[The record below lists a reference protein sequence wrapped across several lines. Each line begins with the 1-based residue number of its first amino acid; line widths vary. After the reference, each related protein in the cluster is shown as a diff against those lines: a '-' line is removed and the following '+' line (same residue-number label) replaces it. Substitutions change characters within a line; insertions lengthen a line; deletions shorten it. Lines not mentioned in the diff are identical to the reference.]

1 MLKHEEMIENVHR
14 RIAQYEEEKKMKHS
28 TFKNI
33 ISAIKPKTKKEETK
47 TSEDGYIEV
56 VSGTERIET
65 SHRMLRMVSAIAAGA
80 VLVTGIGATGLL
92 LNKNKPQK
100 SSETDNSTISTEA
113 EETTQLTN
121 EDNGKVSPFGDMGK
135 ANLSLSILHEDISF
149 DDYEDYSS
157 ATYDRLAK
165 FMNSLDWGE
174 GTDIE
179 PIDIPDFYKYEGEG
193 YIISWNK
200 ADINYSVVVLDNE
213 TVYYIVQKCQ
223 PNNGYF
229 DYNYI
234 ESHIYKIDYAAF
246 DAGVKDILSQN
257 VSDKGEYL
265 SQRDLMKY
273 FDGEFLYAELYLEK
287 NGSSEIVTPEKEST
301 KKALEGFL
309 ENDFMHMLKK
319 GGPADNE
326 SSEKDYTI
334 VRYYKTG
341 DDTERRETYFITN
354 NGSVSLC
361 AYVITNGD
369 SIPQVP
375 VNFSI
380 DVKEFDAALN
390 DVLSGKNDAKYADKP
405 KHETENKNDTEKQEI
420 TQPTTEKQKTYD
432 RPSEGISPN
441 EKEQENAH
449 PTEVTTENTTA
460 VTTEPDPCLTDFYGD
475 NYDTRRPQVVIYD
488 DVDTD
493 KYEAI
498 ASYKTHDNDILD
510 AFVADKLPG
519 YLNEWSE
526 DYRYIPINKTYF
538 IVRIYKNSR
547 GNIQRD
553 SYSIYDRGSAT
564 FLSYEYSDEY
574 TGEPEWWPAGA
585 ENYTIDFAAF
595 EKELE
600 KCLKNAKSD
609 TK

>member
-33 ISAIKPKTKKEETK
+33 ISAIKPNTKKEETK

-65 SHRMLRMVSAIAAGA
+65 SHRMLRMVSTLAAGA

-113 EETTQLTN
+113 EEITQFTN
-121 EDNGKVSPFGDMGK
+121 EENSKVSPFGDMGK
-135 ANLSLSILHEDISF
+135 ANLSLSILHEEISF

-174 GTDIE
+174 GTDVE

-193 YIISWNK
+193 YIITWNK

-287 NGSSEIVTPEKEST
+287 TGSSEIVKPEKEST
-301 KKALEGFL
+301 RKALEGFL

-319 GGPADNE
+319 GDSADNE
-326 SSEKDYTI
+326 SSEADYTI

-341 DDTERRETYFITN
+341 NDTERRETYFITN

-361 AYVITNGD
+361 AYVIANGD
-369 SIPQVP
+369 SIPQFP

-390 DVLSGKNDAKYADKP
+390 DVLSGKNDTKYADKP
-405 KHETENKNDTEKQEI
+405 KHETENKNNTEKHEDV
-420 TQPTTEKQKTYD
+420 QPTTEKQ
-432 RPSEGISPN
+432 
-441 EKEQENAH
+441 EQQ
-449 PTEVTTENTTA
+449 TTAAPDERQEQQIPENT
-460 VTTEPDPCLTDFYGD
+460 EPATVSEENDEPED
-475 NYDTRRPQVVIYD
+475 RR
-488 DVDTD
+488 DVFLSAKTGVYIWD
-493 KYEAI
+493 KNDKLI
-498 ASYKTHDNDILD
+498 ASPKTHDFAALNTFSKEKLDPFLDMGMPVPTDIEAQDWAVEYNILRKYI
-510 AFVADKLPG
+510 DKDGKLK
-519 YLNEWSE
+519 YSN
-526 DYRYIPINKTYF
+526 YYIHKYGHML
-538 IVRIYKNSR
+538 VY
-547 GNIQRD
+547 
-553 SYSIYDRGSAT
+553 Y
-564 FLSYEYSDEY
+564 YEFEN
-574 TGEPEWWPAGA
+574 GEWWPYGSDGCGIDYA
-585 ENYTIDFAAF
+585 EVKAMLD
-595 EKELE
+595 EVLESSKLPKE
-600 KCLKNAKSD
+600 
-609 TK
+609 

>member
-33 ISAIKPKTKKEETK
+33 ISAIKPNTKKEETK

-65 SHRMLRMVSAIAAGA
+65 SHRMLRMVITLAAGA

-113 EETTQLTN
+113 EEITQFTN
-121 EDNGKVSPFGDMGK
+121 EENSKVSPFGDMGK
-135 ANLSLSILHEDISF
+135 ANLSLSILHEEISF

-174 GTDIE
+174 GTDVE

-193 YIISWNK
+193 YIINWNK

-287 NGSSEIVTPEKEST
+287 TGSSEIVKPEKEST
-301 KKALEGFL
+301 RKALEGFL

-319 GGPADNE
+319 GDSADNE
-326 SSEKDYTI
+326 SSEADYTI

-361 AYVITNGD
+361 AYVIANGD
-369 SIPQVP
+369 SIPQFP

-405 KHETENKNDTEKQEI
+405 KHETENKNNTEKHEDV
-420 TQPTTEKQKTYD
+420 QPTTEKQ
-432 RPSEGISPN
+432 
-441 EKEQENAH
+441 EQQ
-449 PTEVTTENTTA
+449 TTAAPDERQEQQIPENTEPATA
-460 VTTEPDPCLTDFYGD
+460 PEETDEPEDS
-475 NYDTRRPQVVIYD
+475 R
-488 DVDTD
+488 DVFLSAKPGVYIWD
-493 KYEAI
+493 KNGKLI
-498 ASYKTHDNDILD
+498 ATPKTHDFETLNAFSKDKLDPILDMSIPVPTDIDLQGNMPEYDILRKYID
-510 AFVADKLPG
+510 TDGKLKYSNYYIYG
-519 YLNEWSE
+519 YGHMM
-526 DYRYIPINKTYF
+526 
-538 IVRIYKNSR
+538 IYYYEFER
-547 GNIQRD
+547 G
-553 SYSIYDRGSAT
+553 
-564 FLSYEYSDEY
+564 
-574 TGEPEWWPAGA
+574 EWWPYGYDGCGIDYA
-585 ENYTIDFAAF
+585 EVKTMLD
-595 EKELE
+595 EVLESSKLQKE
-600 KCLKNAKSD
+600 
-609 TK
+609 

>member
-33 ISAIKPKTKKEETK
+33 ISAIKPNTKKEETK

-65 SHRMLRMVSAIAAGA
+65 SHRMLRMVSTLAAGA

-113 EETTQLTN
+113 EEITQFTN
-121 EDNGKVSPFGDMGK
+121 EENSKVSPFGDMGK
-135 ANLSLSILHEDISF
+135 ANLSLSILHEEISF

-174 GTDIE
+174 GTDVE

-287 NGSSEIVTPEKEST
+287 TGSSEIVKPEKEST
-301 KKALEGFL
+301 RKALEGFL

-319 GGPADNE
+319 GDSADNE
-326 SSEKDYTI
+326 SSEADYTI

-361 AYVITNGD
+361 AYVIANGD
-369 SIPQVP
+369 SIPQFP

-390 DVLSGKNDAKYADKP
+390 DVLSGKNDTKYADKP
-405 KHETENKNDTEKQEI
+405 KHETENKNNTEKHEDV
-420 TQPTTEKQKTYD
+420 QPTTEKQ
-432 RPSEGISPN
+432 
-441 EKEQENAH
+441 EQQ
-449 PTEVTTENTTA
+449 TTAAPDERQEQQIPENT
-460 VTTEPDPCLTDFYGD
+460 EPATVSEENDEPEDL
-475 NYDTRRPQVVIYD
+475 R
-488 DVDTD
+488 DVFLSAKTGVYIWD
-493 KYEAI
+493 KNDKLI
-498 ASYKTHDNDILD
+498 ASPKNHDFAALNTFSKEKLDPFLDMGMPVPTDIEAQDWAVEYNILRKYI
-510 AFVADKLPG
+510 DKDGKLK
-519 YLNEWSE
+519 YSN
-526 DYRYIPINKTYF
+526 YYIHKYGHML
-538 IVRIYKNSR
+538 VY
-547 GNIQRD
+547 
-553 SYSIYDRGSAT
+553 Y
-564 FLSYEYSDEY
+564 YEFEN
-574 TGEPEWWPAGA
+574 GEWWPYGSDGCGIDYA
-585 ENYTIDFAAF
+585 EVKAMLD
-595 EKELE
+595 EVLESSKLQKE
-600 KCLKNAKSD
+600 
-609 TK
+609 

>member
-33 ISAIKPKTKKEETK
+33 ISAIKPNTKKEETK

-65 SHRMLRMVSAIAAGA
+65 SHRMLRMVSTLAAGA

-113 EETTQLTN
+113 EEITQFTN
-121 EDNGKVSPFGDMGK
+121 EENSKVSPFGDMGK
-135 ANLSLSILHEDISF
+135 ANLSLSILHEEISF

-165 FMNSLDWGE
+165 FMNALDWGE

-193 YIISWNK
+193 YIINWNK

-287 NGSSEIVTPEKEST
+287 TGNSEIVKPEKEST
-301 KKALEGFL
+301 RKALEGFL

-319 GGPADNE
+319 GDSADNE
-326 SSEKDYTI
+326 SSEADYTI

-369 SIPQVP
+369 SIPQFP

-405 KHETENKNDTEKQEI
+405 KHETENKNNTEKHEDV
-420 TQPTTEKQKTYD
+420 QPTTEKQ
-432 RPSEGISPN
+432 
-441 EKEQENAH
+441 EQQ
-449 PTEVTTENTTA
+449 TTAAPDERQEQQIPENT
-460 VTTEPDPCLTDFYGD
+460 EPATVSEENDEPED
-475 NYDTRRPQVVIYD
+475 RK
-488 DVDTD
+488 DVFLSAKTGVYIWD
-493 KYEAI
+493 KNDKLI
-498 ASYKTHDNDILD
+498 ASPKTHDFAALNTFSKEKLDPFLDMGIPVPTDIEAQDWAVEYNILRKYI
-510 AFVADKLPG
+510 DKDGKLK
-519 YLNEWSE
+519 YSN
-526 DYRYIPINKTYF
+526 YYIHKYGHML
-538 IVRIYKNSR
+538 VY
-547 GNIQRD
+547 
-553 SYSIYDRGSAT
+553 Y
-564 FLSYEYSDEY
+564 YEFEN
-574 TGEPEWWPAGA
+574 GEWWPYGSDGCGIDYA
-585 ENYTIDFAAF
+585 EVKAMLD
-595 EKELE
+595 EVLESSKLQKE
-600 KCLKNAKSD
+600 
-609 TK
+609 

>member
-33 ISAIKPKTKKEETK
+33 ISAIKPNTKKEETK

-65 SHRMLRMVSAIAAGA
+65 SHRMLRMVSTLAAGA

-113 EETTQLTN
+113 EEITQFTN
-121 EDNGKVSPFGDMGK
+121 EENSKVSPFGDMGK
-135 ANLSLSILHEDISF
+135 ANLSLSILHEEISF

-174 GTDIE
+174 GTDVE

-193 YIISWNK
+193 YIINWNK

-287 NGSSEIVTPEKEST
+287 TGNSEIVKPEKEST
-301 KKALEGFL
+301 RKALEGFL

-319 GGPADNE
+319 GDSADNE
-326 SSEKDYTI
+326 SSEADYTI

-361 AYVITNGD
+361 AYVIANGD
-369 SIPQVP
+369 SIPQFP

-405 KHETENKNDTEKQEI
+405 KHETENKNNTEKHEDV
-420 TQPTTEKQKTYD
+420 QPTTEKQ
-432 RPSEGISPN
+432 
-441 EKEQENAH
+441 EQQ
-449 PTEVTTENTTA
+449 TTAAPDERQEQQIPENT
-460 VTTEPDPCLTDFYGD
+460 EPATVSEENDEPED
-475 NYDTRRPQVVIYD
+475 RR
-488 DVDTD
+488 DVFLSAKTGVYIWD
-493 KYEAI
+493 KNDKLI
-498 ASYKTHDNDILD
+498 ASPKTHDFAALNTFSKEKLDPFLDMGIPVPTDIEAQNL
-510 AFVADKLPG
+510 AVEYNILRKYIDKDGKLK
-519 YLNEWSE
+519 YSN
-526 DYRYIPINKTYF
+526 YYIHKYGHML
-538 IVRIYKNSR
+538 VY
-547 GNIQRD
+547 
-553 SYSIYDRGSAT
+553 Y
-564 FLSYEYSDEY
+564 YEFEN
-574 TGEPEWWPAGA
+574 GEWWPYGSDGCGIDYA
-585 ENYTIDFAAF
+585 EVKAMLD
-595 EKELE
+595 EVLESSKLPKE
-600 KCLKNAKSD
+600 
-609 TK
+609 

>member
-1 MLKHEEMIENVHR
+1 M
-14 RIAQYEEEKKMKHS
+14 
-28 TFKNI
+28 
-33 ISAIKPKTKKEETK
+33 
-47 TSEDGYIEV
+47 
-56 VSGTERIET
+56 
-65 SHRMLRMVSAIAAGA
+65 
-80 VLVTGIGATGLL
+80 L

-100 SSETDNSTISTEA
+100 LSETDNSTISTEA
-113 EETTQLTN
+113 EEITQFTN
-121 EDNGKVSPFGDMGK
+121 EGNSKVSPFGDMGK
-135 ANLSLSILHEDISF
+135 ANLSLSILHEEISF

-165 FMNSLDWGE
+165 FMNALDWGE
-174 GTDIE
+174 GTDVE

-193 YIISWNK
+193 YIINWNK

-287 NGSSEIVTPEKEST
+287 TGNSEIVKPEKEST
-301 KKALEGFL
+301 RKALEGFL

-319 GGPADNE
+319 GDSADNE
-326 SSEKDYTI
+326 SSEADYTI

-361 AYVITNGD
+361 AYVIANGD
-369 SIPQVP
+369 SIPQFP

-405 KHETENKNDTEKQEI
+405 KHETENKNNTEKHEDV
-420 TQPTTEKQKTYD
+420 QPTTEKQ
-432 RPSEGISPN
+432 
-441 EKEQENAH
+441 EQQ
-449 PTEVTTENTTA
+449 TTAAPDERQEQQIPENT
-460 VTTEPDPCLTDFYGD
+460 EPATVSEENDEPEDS
-475 NYDTRRPQVVIYD
+475 R
-488 DVDTD
+488 DVFLSAKTGVYIWD
-493 KYEAI
+493 KNDKLI
-498 ASYKTHDNDILD
+498 ASPKTHDFAALNTFSKEKLDPFLDMGMPVPTDIEAQDWAVEYNILRKYI
-510 AFVADKLPG
+510 DKDGKLK
-519 YLNEWSE
+519 YSN
-526 DYRYIPINKTYF
+526 YYIHKYGHML
-538 IVRIYKNSR
+538 VY
-547 GNIQRD
+547 
-553 SYSIYDRGSAT
+553 Y
-564 FLSYEYSDEY
+564 YEFEN
-574 TGEPEWWPAGA
+574 GEWWPYGSDGCGIDYA
-585 ENYTIDFAAF
+585 EVKAMLD
-595 EKELE
+595 EVLESSKLQKE
-600 KCLKNAKSD
+600 
-609 TK
+609 

>member
-80 VLVTGIGATGLL
+80 VLVTGIGATGML

-174 GTDIE
+174 GTDVE

-193 YIISWNK
+193 YIITWNK

-287 NGSSEIVTPEKEST
+287 TGSSEIVKPEKEST
-301 KKALEGFL
+301 RKALEGFL

-319 GGPADNE
+319 GDSADNE
-326 SSEKDYTI
+326 SSEEDYTI

-361 AYVITNGD
+361 AYVIANGD
-369 SIPQVP
+369 SIPQFP

-390 DVLSGKNDAKYADKP
+390 DVLSGKNDTKYADKP
-405 KHETENKNDTEKQEI
+405 KHETENKNNTEKHEDV
-420 TQPTTEKQKTYD
+420 QPTTEKQ
-432 RPSEGISPN
+432 
-441 EKEQENAH
+441 EQQ
-449 PTEVTTENTTA
+449 TTAAPDERQEQQIPENT
-460 VTTEPDPCLTDFYGD
+460 EPATVSEENDEPED
-475 NYDTRRPQVVIYD
+475 RRDIFLSAKTGVYIW
-488 DVDTD
+488 D
-493 KYEAI
+493 KNDKLI
-498 ASYKTHDNDILD
+498 ASPKTHDFAALNTFSKEKLDPFLDMGIPVPTDIEAQDWAVEYNILRKYI
-510 AFVADKLPG
+510 DKDGKLK
-519 YLNEWSE
+519 YSN
-526 DYRYIPINKTYF
+526 YYIHKYGHML
-538 IVRIYKNSR
+538 VY
-547 GNIQRD
+547 
-553 SYSIYDRGSAT
+553 Y
-564 FLSYEYSDEY
+564 YEFEN
-574 TGEPEWWPAGA
+574 GEWWPYGSDGCGIDYA
-585 ENYTIDFAAF
+585 EVKAMLD
-595 EKELE
+595 EVLESSKLPKE
-600 KCLKNAKSD
+600 
-609 TK
+609 

>member
-1 MLKHEEMIENVHR
+1 
-14 RIAQYEEEKKMKHS
+14 MKHS

-33 ISAIKPKTKKEETK
+33 ISAIKPNTKKEETK

-65 SHRMLRMVSAIAAGA
+65 SHRMLRMVSTLAAGA

-113 EETTQLTN
+113 EEITQFTN
-121 EDNGKVSPFGDMGK
+121 EENSKVSPFGDMGK
-135 ANLSLSILHEDISF
+135 ANLSLSILHEEISF

-174 GTDIE
+174 GTDVE

-193 YIISWNK
+193 YIINWNK

-246 DAGVKDILSQN
+246 DTGVKDILSQN

-287 NGSSEIVTPEKEST
+287 TGSSEIVKPEKEST
-301 KKALEGFL
+301 RKALEGFL

-319 GGPADNE
+319 GDSADNE
-326 SSEKDYTI
+326 SSEADYTI

-361 AYVITNGD
+361 AYVIANGD
-369 SIPQVP
+369 SIPQFP

-390 DVLSGKNDAKYADKP
+390 DVLSGKNDTKYADKP
-405 KHETENKNDTEKQEI
+405 KHETENKNNTEKHEDV
-420 TQPTTEKQKTYD
+420 QPTTEKQ
-432 RPSEGISPN
+432 
-441 EKEQENAH
+441 EQQ
-449 PTEVTTENTTA
+449 TTAAPDERQEQQIPENT
-460 VTTEPDPCLTDFYGD
+460 EPATVSEENDEPEDS
-475 NYDTRRPQVVIYD
+475 R
-488 DVDTD
+488 DVFLSAKTGVYIWD
-493 KYEAI
+493 KNDKLI
-498 ASYKTHDNDILD
+498 ASPKTHDFAALNTFSKEKLDPFLDMGMPVPTDIEAQDWAVEYNILRKYI
-510 AFVADKLPG
+510 DKDGKLK
-519 YLNEWSE
+519 YSN
-526 DYRYIPINKTYF
+526 YYIHKYGHML
-538 IVRIYKNSR
+538 VY
-547 GNIQRD
+547 
-553 SYSIYDRGSAT
+553 Y
-564 FLSYEYSDEY
+564 YEFEN
-574 TGEPEWWPAGA
+574 GEWWPYGSDGCGIDYA
-585 ENYTIDFAAF
+585 EVKAMLD
-595 EKELE
+595 EVLESSKLPKE
-600 KCLKNAKSD
+600 
-609 TK
+609 

>member
-33 ISAIKPKTKKEETK
+33 ISAIKPNTKKEETK

-65 SHRMLRMVSAIAAGA
+65 SHRMLRMVSTLAAGA

-113 EETTQLTN
+113 EEITQFTN
-121 EDNGKVSPFGDMGK
+121 EENSKVSPFGDMGK
-135 ANLSLSILHEDISF
+135 ANLSLSILHEEISF

-174 GTDIE
+174 GTDVE

-193 YIISWNK
+193 YIINWNK

-246 DAGVKDILSQN
+246 DTGVKDILSQN

-287 NGSSEIVTPEKEST
+287 TGSSEIVKPEKEST
-301 KKALEGFL
+301 RKALEGFL

-319 GGPADNE
+319 GDSADNE
-326 SSEKDYTI
+326 SSEADYTI

-361 AYVITNGD
+361 AYVIANGD
-369 SIPQVP
+369 SIPQFP

-390 DVLSGKNDAKYADKP
+390 DVLSGKNDTKYADKP
-405 KHETENKNDTEKQEI
+405 KHETENKNNTEKHEDV
-420 TQPTTEKQKTYD
+420 QPTTEKQ
-432 RPSEGISPN
+432 
-441 EKEQENAH
+441 EQQ
-449 PTEVTTENTTA
+449 TTAAPDERQEQQIPENT
-460 VTTEPDPCLTDFYGD
+460 EPATVSEENDEPEDS
-475 NYDTRRPQVVIYD
+475 R
-488 DVDTD
+488 DVFLSAKTGVYIWD
-493 KYEAI
+493 KNDKLI
-498 ASYKTHDNDILD
+498 ASPKTHDFAALNTFSKEKLDPFLDMGMPVPTDIEAQDWAVEYNILRKYI
-510 AFVADKLPG
+510 DKDGKLK
-519 YLNEWSE
+519 YSN
-526 DYRYIPINKTYF
+526 YYIHKYGHML
-538 IVRIYKNSR
+538 VY
-547 GNIQRD
+547 
-553 SYSIYDRGSAT
+553 Y
-564 FLSYEYSDEY
+564 YEFEN
-574 TGEPEWWPAGA
+574 GEWWPYGSDGCGIDYA
-585 ENYTIDFAAF
+585 EVKAMLD
-595 EKELE
+595 EVLESSKLPKE
-600 KCLKNAKSD
+600 
-609 TK
+609 

>member
-33 ISAIKPKTKKEETK
+33 ISAIKPNTKKEETK

-65 SHRMLRMVSAIAAGA
+65 SHRMLRMVSTLAAGA

-113 EETTQLTN
+113 EEITQFTN
-121 EDNGKVSPFGDMGK
+121 EENSKVSPFGDMGK
-135 ANLSLSILHEDISF
+135 ANLSLSILHEEISF

-174 GTDIE
+174 GTDVE

-193 YIISWNK
+193 YIITWNK

-287 NGSSEIVTPEKEST
+287 TGSSEIVKPEKEST
-301 KKALEGFL
+301 RKALEGFL

-319 GGPADNE
+319 GDSADNE
-326 SSEKDYTI
+326 SSEADYTI

-361 AYVITNGD
+361 AYVIANGD
-369 SIPQVP
+369 SIPQFP

-390 DVLSGKNDAKYADKP
+390 DVLSGKNDTKYADKP
-405 KHETENKNDTEKQEI
+405 KHETENKNNTEKHEDV
-420 TQPTTEKQKTYD
+420 QPTTEKQ
-432 RPSEGISPN
+432 
-441 EKEQENAH
+441 EQQ
-449 PTEVTTENTTA
+449 TTAAPDERQEQQIPENT
-460 VTTEPDPCLTDFYGD
+460 EPATVSEENDEPED
-475 NYDTRRPQVVIYD
+475 RR
-488 DVDTD
+488 DVFLSAKTGVYIWD
-493 KYEAI
+493 KNDKLI
-498 ASYKTHDNDILD
+498 ASPKTHDFAALNTFSKEKLDPFLDMGMPVPTDIEAQDRAVEYNILRKYI
-510 AFVADKLPG
+510 DKDGKLK
-519 YLNEWSE
+519 YSN
-526 DYRYIPINKTYF
+526 YYIHKYGHML
-538 IVRIYKNSR
+538 VY
-547 GNIQRD
+547 
-553 SYSIYDRGSAT
+553 Y
-564 FLSYEYSDEY
+564 YEFEN
-574 TGEPEWWPAGA
+574 GEWWPYGSDGCGIDYA
-585 ENYTIDFAAF
+585 EVKAMLD
-595 EKELE
+595 EVLESSKLPKE
-600 KCLKNAKSD
+600 
-609 TK
+609 

>member
-33 ISAIKPKTKKEETK
+33 ISAIKPNTKKEETK

-65 SHRMLRMVSAIAAGA
+65 SHRMLRMVSTLAAGA

-113 EETTQLTN
+113 EEITQFTN
-121 EDNGKVSPFGDMGK
+121 EENSKVSPFGDMGK
-135 ANLSLSILHEDISF
+135 ANLSLSILHEEISF

-174 GTDIE
+174 GTDVE

-193 YIISWNK
+193 YIISWDK

-287 NGSSEIVTPEKEST
+287 TGSSEIVKPEKEST
-301 KKALEGFL
+301 RKALEGFL

-319 GGPADNE
+319 GDSADNE
-326 SSEKDYTI
+326 SSEADYTI

-361 AYVITNGD
+361 AYVIANGD
-369 SIPQVP
+369 SIPQFP

-390 DVLSGKNDAKYADKP
+390 DVLSGKNDTKYADKP
-405 KHETENKNDTEKQEI
+405 KHETENKNNTEKHEDV
-420 TQPTTEKQKTYD
+420 QPTTEKQ
-432 RPSEGISPN
+432 
-441 EKEQENAH
+441 EQQ
-449 PTEVTTENTTA
+449 TTAAPDERQEQQIPENT
-460 VTTEPDPCLTDFYGD
+460 EPATVSEENDEPED
-475 NYDTRRPQVVIYD
+475 RR
-488 DVDTD
+488 DVFLSAKTGVYIWD
-493 KYEAI
+493 KNDKLI
-498 ASYKTHDNDILD
+498 ASPKTHDFAALNTFSKEKLDPFLDMGMPVPTDIEAQDRAVEYNILRKYI
-510 AFVADKLPG
+510 DKDGKLK
-519 YLNEWSE
+519 YSN
-526 DYRYIPINKTYF
+526 YYIHKYGHML
-538 IVRIYKNSR
+538 VY
-547 GNIQRD
+547 
-553 SYSIYDRGSAT
+553 Y
-564 FLSYEYSDEY
+564 YEFEN
-574 TGEPEWWPAGA
+574 GEWWPYGSDGCGIDYA
-585 ENYTIDFAAF
+585 EVKTMLD
-595 EKELE
+595 EVLESSKLPKE
-600 KCLKNAKSD
+600 
-609 TK
+609 

>member
-33 ISAIKPKTKKEETK
+33 ISAIKPNTKKEETK

-65 SHRMLRMVSAIAAGA
+65 SHRMLRMVSTLAAGA

-113 EETTQLTN
+113 EEITQFTN
-121 EDNGKVSPFGDMGK
+121 EENSKVSPFGDMGK
-135 ANLSLSILHEDISF
+135 ANLSLSILHEEISF

-174 GTDIE
+174 GTDVE

-193 YIISWNK
+193 YIITWNK

-287 NGSSEIVTPEKEST
+287 TGNSEIVKPEKEST
-301 KKALEGFL
+301 RKALEGFL

-319 GGPADNE
+319 GDSADNE
-326 SSEKDYTI
+326 SSEADYTI

-361 AYVITNGD
+361 AYVIANGD
-369 SIPQVP
+369 SIPQFP

-390 DVLSGKNDAKYADKP
+390 DVLSGKNDTKYADKP
-405 KHETENKNDTEKQEI
+405 KHETENKNNTEKHEDV
-420 TQPTTEKQKTYD
+420 QPTTEKQ
-432 RPSEGISPN
+432 
-441 EKEQENAH
+441 EQQ
-449 PTEVTTENTTA
+449 TTAAPDERQEQQIPENT
-460 VTTEPDPCLTDFYGD
+460 EPATVSEENDEPED
-475 NYDTRRPQVVIYD
+475 RR
-488 DVDTD
+488 DVFLSAKTGVYIWD
-493 KYEAI
+493 KNDKLI
-498 ASYKTHDNDILD
+498 ASPKTHDFAALNTFSKEKLDPFLDMGMPVPTDIEAQDWAVEYNILRKYI
-510 AFVADKLPG
+510 DKDGKLK
-519 YLNEWSE
+519 YSN
-526 DYRYIPINKTYF
+526 YYIHKYGHML
-538 IVRIYKNSR
+538 VY
-547 GNIQRD
+547 
-553 SYSIYDRGSAT
+553 Y
-564 FLSYEYSDEY
+564 YEFEN
-574 TGEPEWWPAGA
+574 GEWWPYGSDGCGIDYA
-585 ENYTIDFAAF
+585 EVKAMLD
-595 EKELE
+595 EVLESSKLPKE
-600 KCLKNAKSD
+600 
-609 TK
+609 

>member
-33 ISAIKPKTKKEETK
+33 ISAIKPNTKKEETK

-65 SHRMLRMVSAIAAGA
+65 SHRMLRMVSTLAAGA

-113 EETTQLTN
+113 EEITQFTN
-121 EDNGKVSPFGDMGK
+121 EKNSKVSPFGDMGK
-135 ANLSLSILHEDISF
+135 ANLSLSILHEEISF

-174 GTDIE
+174 GTDVE

-193 YIISWNK
+193 YIITWNK

-287 NGSSEIVTPEKEST
+287 TGNSEIVKPEKEST
-301 KKALEGFL
+301 RKALEGFL

-319 GGPADNE
+319 GDSTDNE
-326 SSEKDYTI
+326 NSEADYTI

-361 AYVITNGD
+361 AYVIANGD
-369 SIPQVP
+369 SIPQFP

-380 DVKEFDAALN
+380 DVKEFDSALN
-390 DVLSGKNDAKYADKP
+390 DVLSGKNDTKYADKP
-405 KHETENKNDTEKQEI
+405 KHETENKNNTEKHEDV
-420 TQPTTEKQKTYD
+420 QPTTEKQ
-432 RPSEGISPN
+432 
-441 EKEQENAH
+441 EQQ
-449 PTEVTTENTTA
+449 TTAAPDERQEQQIPENT
-460 VTTEPDPCLTDFYGD
+460 EPATVSEENDEPED
-475 NYDTRRPQVVIYD
+475 RR
-488 DVDTD
+488 DVFLSAKTGVYIWD
-493 KYEAI
+493 KNDKLI
-498 ASYKTHDNDILD
+498 ASPKTHDFAALNTFSKEKLDPFLDMGIPVPTDIEAQDWAVEYNILRKYI
-510 AFVADKLPG
+510 DKDGKLK
-519 YLNEWSE
+519 YSN
-526 DYRYIPINKTYF
+526 YYIHKYGHML
-538 IVRIYKNSR
+538 VY
-547 GNIQRD
+547 
-553 SYSIYDRGSAT
+553 Y
-564 FLSYEYSDEY
+564 YEFEN
-574 TGEPEWWPAGA
+574 GEWWPYGSDGCGIDYA
-585 ENYTIDFAAF
+585 EVKAMLD
-595 EKELE
+595 EVLESSKLPKE
-600 KCLKNAKSD
+600 
-609 TK
+609 

>member
-33 ISAIKPKTKKEETK
+33 ISAIKPNTKKEETK

-65 SHRMLRMVSAIAAGA
+65 SHRMLRMVSTLAAGA

-113 EETTQLTN
+113 EEITQFTN
-121 EDNGKVSPFGDMGK
+121 EENSKVSPFGDMGK
-135 ANLSLSILHEDISF
+135 ANLSLSILHEEISF

-174 GTDIE
+174 GTDVE
-179 PIDIPDFYKYEGEG
+179 PIDLPHFYKYEGEG
-193 YIISWNK
+193 YIISWDK

-287 NGSSEIVTPEKEST
+287 TGSSEIVKPEKEST
-301 KKALEGFL
+301 RKALEGFL

-319 GGPADNE
+319 GDSADNE
-326 SSEKDYTI
+326 SSEADYTI

-369 SIPQVP
+369 SIPQFP

-405 KHETENKNDTEKQEI
+405 KHETENKNNTEKHEDV
-420 TQPTTEKQKTYD
+420 QPTTEKQ
-432 RPSEGISPN
+432 
-441 EKEQENAH
+441 EQQ
-449 PTEVTTENTTA
+449 TTAAPDERQEQQIPENT
-460 VTTEPDPCLTDFYGD
+460 EPATVSEENDEPEDS
-475 NYDTRRPQVVIYD
+475 R
-488 DVDTD
+488 DVFLSAKTGVYIWD
-493 KYEAI
+493 KNDKLI
-498 ASYKTHDNDILD
+498 ASPKTHDFAALNTFSKEKLDPFLDMGIPVPTDIEAQDWAVEYNILRKYI
-510 AFVADKLPG
+510 DKDGKLK
-519 YLNEWSE
+519 YSN
-526 DYRYIPINKTYF
+526 YYIHKYGHML
-538 IVRIYKNSR
+538 VY
-547 GNIQRD
+547 
-553 SYSIYDRGSAT
+553 Y
-564 FLSYEYSDEY
+564 YEFEN
-574 TGEPEWWPAGA
+574 GEWWPYGSDGCGIDYA
-585 ENYTIDFAAF
+585 EVKAMLD
-595 EKELE
+595 EVLESSKLQKE
-600 KCLKNAKSD
+600 
-609 TK
+609 

>member
-193 YIISWNK
+193 YIISWDK

-287 NGSSEIVTPEKEST
+287 TGNSEIVTPEKEST
-301 KKALEGFL
+301 RKALEGFL

-319 GGPADNE
+319 GDSTDNE
-326 SSEKDYTI
+326 NSEADYTI

-361 AYVITNGD
+361 AYVIANGD
-369 SIPQVP
+369 SIPQFP

-405 KHETENKNDTEKQEI
+405 KHETENKNNTEKHEDV
-420 TQPTTEKQKTYD
+420 QPTTEKQ
-432 RPSEGISPN
+432 
-441 EKEQENAH
+441 EQQ
-449 PTEVTTENTTA
+449 TTAAPDERQEQQIPENT
-460 VTTEPDPCLTDFYGD
+460 EPATVSEENDEPED
-475 NYDTRRPQVVIYD
+475 RRDIFLSAKTGVYIW
-488 DVDTD
+488 D
-493 KYEAI
+493 KNDKLI
-498 ASYKTHDNDILD
+498 ASPKTHDFAALNTFSKEKLDPFLDMGIPVPTDIEAQDWAVEYNILRKYI
-510 AFVADKLPG
+510 DKDGKLK
-519 YLNEWSE
+519 YSN
-526 DYRYIPINKTYF
+526 YYIHKYGHML
-538 IVRIYKNSR
+538 VY
-547 GNIQRD
+547 
-553 SYSIYDRGSAT
+553 Y
-564 FLSYEYSDEY
+564 YEFEN
-574 TGEPEWWPAGA
+574 GEWWPYGSDGCGIDYA
-585 ENYTIDFAAF
+585 EVKTMLD
-595 EKELE
+595 EVLESSKLPKE
-600 KCLKNAKSD
+600 
-609 TK
+609 

>member
-1 MLKHEEMIENVHR
+1 
-14 RIAQYEEEKKMKHS
+14 MKHS
-28 TFKNI
+28 TFKNF
-33 ISAIKPKTKKEETK
+33 ISAIKPNTKKEETK

-65 SHRMLRMVSAIAAGA
+65 SHRMLRMVSTLAAGA

-113 EETTQLTN
+113 EEITQFTN
-121 EDNGKVSPFGDMGK
+121 EENSKVSPFGDMGK
-135 ANLSLSILHEDISF
+135 ANLSLSILHEEISF

-174 GTDIE
+174 GTDVE

-193 YIISWNK
+193 YIITWNK

-287 NGSSEIVTPEKEST
+287 TGSSEIVKPEKEST
-301 KKALEGFL
+301 RKALEGFL

-319 GGPADNE
+319 GDSADNE
-326 SSEKDYTI
+326 SSEADYTI

-341 DDTERRETYFITN
+341 NDTERRETYFITN

-361 AYVITNGD
+361 AYVIANGD
-369 SIPQVP
+369 SIPQFP

-390 DVLSGKNDAKYADKP
+390 DVLSGKNDTKYADKP
-405 KHETENKNDTEKQEI
+405 KHETENKNNTEKHEDV
-420 TQPTTEKQKTYD
+420 QPTTEKQ
-432 RPSEGISPN
+432 
-441 EKEQENAH
+441 EQQ
-449 PTEVTTENTTA
+449 TTAAPDERQEQQIPENT
-460 VTTEPDPCLTDFYGD
+460 EPATVSEENDEPED
-475 NYDTRRPQVVIYD
+475 RR
-488 DVDTD
+488 DVFLSAKTGVYIWD
-493 KYEAI
+493 KNDKLI
-498 ASYKTHDNDILD
+498 ASPKTHDFAALNTFSKEKLDPFLDMGMPVPTDIEAQDWAVEYNILRKYI
-510 AFVADKLPG
+510 DKDGKLK
-519 YLNEWSE
+519 YSN
-526 DYRYIPINKTYF
+526 YYIHKYGHML
-538 IVRIYKNSR
+538 VY
-547 GNIQRD
+547 
-553 SYSIYDRGSAT
+553 Y
-564 FLSYEYSDEY
+564 YEFEN
-574 TGEPEWWPAGA
+574 GEWWPYGSDGCGIDYA
-585 ENYTIDFAAF
+585 EVKAMLD
-595 EKELE
+595 EVLESSKLPKE
-600 KCLKNAKSD
+600 
-609 TK
+609 

>member
-113 EETTQLTN
+113 EETTQLTTN

-149 DDYEDYSS
+149 DDHEDYSS

-193 YIISWNK
+193 YIISWDK

-287 NGSSEIVTPEKEST
+287 TGNSEIVTPEKEST

-326 SSEKDYTI
+326 SSEEDYTI

-369 SIPQVP
+369 SIPQFP

-390 DVLSGKNDAKYADKP
+390 DVLNGKNDAKYADKP
-405 KHETENKNDTEKQEI
+405 KHETEKKNDTEKHEDV
-420 TQPTTEKQKTYD
+420 QPTTEKQ
-432 RPSEGISPN
+432 
-441 EKEQENAH
+441 EQQ
-449 PTEVTTENTTA
+449 TTAAPDERQEQQIPENT
-460 VTTEPDPCLTDFYGD
+460 EPATVSEENDEPED
-475 NYDTRRPQVVIYD
+475 RR
-488 DVDTD
+488 DVFLSAKTGVYIWD
-493 KYEAI
+493 KNDKLI
-498 ASYKTHDNDILD
+498 ASPKTHDFAALNTFSKEKLDPFLDMGMPVPTDIEAQDWAVEYNILRKYI
-510 AFVADKLPG
+510 DKDGKLK
-519 YLNEWSE
+519 YSN
-526 DYRYIPINKTYF
+526 YYIHKYGHMLVF
-538 IVRIYKNSR
+538 Y
-547 GNIQRD
+547 
-553 SYSIYDRGSAT
+553 
-564 FLSYEYSDEY
+564 YEFEN
-574 TGEPEWWPAGA
+574 GEWWPYGSDGCGIDYA
-585 ENYTIDFAAF
+585 EVKAMLD
-595 EKELE
+595 EVLESSKLQKE
-600 KCLKNAKSD
+600 
-609 TK
+609 

>member
-1 MLKHEEMIENVHR
+1 MLTHEEMIENVHR

-28 TFKNI
+28 TFKNF
-33 ISAIKPKTKKEETK
+33 ISAIKPNTKKEETK

-65 SHRMLRMVSAIAAGA
+65 SHRMLRMVSTLAAGA

-113 EETTQLTN
+113 EEITQFTN
-121 EDNGKVSPFGDMGK
+121 EENSKVSPFGDMGK
-135 ANLSLSILHEDISF
+135 ANLSLSILHEEISF

-174 GTDIE
+174 GTDVE

-193 YIISWNK
+193 YIITWNK

-287 NGSSEIVTPEKEST
+287 TGSSEIVKPEKEST
-301 KKALEGFL
+301 RKALEGFL

-319 GGPADNE
+319 GDSADNE
-326 SSEKDYTI
+326 SSEADYTI

-341 DDTERRETYFITN
+341 NDTERRETYFITN

-361 AYVITNGD
+361 AYVIANGD
-369 SIPQVP
+369 SIPQFP

-390 DVLSGKNDAKYADKP
+390 DVLSGKNDTKYADKP
-405 KHETENKNDTEKQEI
+405 KHETENKNNTEKHEDV
-420 TQPTTEKQKTYD
+420 QPTTEKQ
-432 RPSEGISPN
+432 
-441 EKEQENAH
+441 EQQ
-449 PTEVTTENTTA
+449 TTAAPDERQEQQIPENT
-460 VTTEPDPCLTDFYGD
+460 EPATVSEENDEPED
-475 NYDTRRPQVVIYD
+475 RR
-488 DVDTD
+488 DVFLSAKTGVYIWD
-493 KYEAI
+493 KNDKLI
-498 ASYKTHDNDILD
+498 ASPKTHDFAALNTFSKEKLDPFLDMGMPVPTDIEAQDWAVEYNILRKYI
-510 AFVADKLPG
+510 DKDGKLK
-519 YLNEWSE
+519 YSN
-526 DYRYIPINKTYF
+526 YYIHKYGHML
-538 IVRIYKNSR
+538 VY
-547 GNIQRD
+547 
-553 SYSIYDRGSAT
+553 Y
-564 FLSYEYSDEY
+564 YEFEN
-574 TGEPEWWPAGA
+574 GEWWPYGSDGCGIDYA
-585 ENYTIDFAAF
+585 EVKAMLD
-595 EKELE
+595 EVLESSKLPKE
-600 KCLKNAKSD
+600 
-609 TK
+609 

>member
-33 ISAIKPKTKKEETK
+33 ISAIKPNTKKEETK

-65 SHRMLRMVSAIAAGA
+65 SHRMLRMVSTLAAGA

-113 EETTQLTN
+113 EEITQFTN
-121 EDNGKVSPFGDMGK
+121 EENSKVSPFGDMGK
-135 ANLSLSILHEDISF
+135 ANLSLSILHEEISF

-174 GTDIE
+174 GTDVE

-193 YIISWNK
+193 YIISWDK

-287 NGSSEIVTPEKEST
+287 TGNSEIVKPEKEST
-301 KKALEGFL
+301 RKALEGFL

-319 GGPADNE
+319 GDSADNE
-326 SSEKDYTI
+326 SSEADYTI

-361 AYVITNGD
+361 AYVIANGD
-369 SIPQVP
+369 SIPQFP

-390 DVLSGKNDAKYADKP
+390 DVLSGINDAKYADKP
-405 KHETENKNDTEKQEI
+405 KHETENKNNTEKHENV
-420 TQPTTEKQKTYD
+420 QPTTEKQ
-432 RPSEGISPN
+432 
-441 EKEQENAH
+441 EQQ
-449 PTEVTTENTTA
+449 TTAAPDERQEQQIPENT
-460 VTTEPDPCLTDFYGD
+460 EPATVSEENDEPED
-475 NYDTRRPQVVIYD
+475 RR
-488 DVDTD
+488 DVFLSAKTGVYIWD
-493 KYEAI
+493 KNDKLI
-498 ASYKTHDNDILD
+498 ASPKTHDFAALNTFSKEKLDPFLDMGMPVPTDIEAQDWAVEYNILRKYI
-510 AFVADKLPG
+510 DKDGKL
-519 YLNEWSE
+519 
-526 DYRYIPINKTYF
+526 K
-538 IVRIYKNSR
+538 
-547 GNIQRD
+547 
-553 SYSIYDRGSAT
+553 
-564 FLSYEYSDEY
+564 YSDYYIHKYGHMLVYYYEFEN
-574 TGEPEWWPAGA
+574 GEWWPYGSDGCGIDYA
-585 ENYTIDFAAF
+585 EVKAMLD
-595 EKELE
+595 EVLESSKLQKE
-600 KCLKNAKSD
+600 
-609 TK
+609 

>member
-33 ISAIKPKTKKEETK
+33 ISAIKPNTKKEETK

-65 SHRMLRMVSAIAAGA
+65 SHRMLRMVSTLAAGA

-113 EETTQLTN
+113 EEITQFTN
-121 EDNGKVSPFGDMGK
+121 EENSKVSPFGDMGK
-135 ANLSLSILHEDISF
+135 ANLSLSILHEEISF

-174 GTDIE
+174 GTDVE

-193 YIISWNK
+193 YIITWNK

-287 NGSSEIVTPEKEST
+287 TGSSEIVKPEKEST
-301 KKALEGFL
+301 RKALEGFL

-319 GGPADNE
+319 GDSADNE
-326 SSEKDYTI
+326 SSEADYTI

-361 AYVITNGD
+361 AYVIANGD
-369 SIPQVP
+369 SIPQFP

-405 KHETENKNDTEKQEI
+405 KHETENKNNTEKHEDV
-420 TQPTTEKQKTYD
+420 QPTTEKQ
-432 RPSEGISPN
+432 
-441 EKEQENAH
+441 EQQ
-449 PTEVTTENTTA
+449 TTAAPDERQEQQIPENT
-460 VTTEPDPCLTDFYGD
+460 EPATVSEENDEPED
-475 NYDTRRPQVVIYD
+475 RR
-488 DVDTD
+488 DVFLSAKTGVYIWD
-493 KYEAI
+493 KNDKLI
-498 ASYKTHDNDILD
+498 ASPKTHDFAALNTFSKEKLDPFLDMGIPVPTDIEAQDWAVEYNILRKYI
-510 AFVADKLPG
+510 DKDGKLK
-519 YLNEWSE
+519 YSN
-526 DYRYIPINKTYF
+526 YYIHKYGHML
-538 IVRIYKNSR
+538 VY
-547 GNIQRD
+547 
-553 SYSIYDRGSAT
+553 Y
-564 FLSYEYSDEY
+564 YEFEN
-574 TGEPEWWPAGA
+574 GEWWPYGSDGCGIDYA
-585 ENYTIDFAAF
+585 EVKAMLD
-595 EKELE
+595 EVLESSKLPKE
-600 KCLKNAKSD
+600 
-609 TK
+609 

>member
-33 ISAIKPKTKKEETK
+33 ISAIKPNTKKEETK

-65 SHRMLRMVSAIAAGA
+65 SHRMLRMVSTLAAGA

-113 EETTQLTN
+113 EEITQFTN
-121 EDNGKVSPFGDMGK
+121 EENSKVSPFGDMGK
-135 ANLSLSILHEDISF
+135 ANLSLSILHEEISF

-174 GTDIE
+174 GTDVE

-193 YIISWNK
+193 YIISWDK

-234 ESHIYKIDYAAF
+234 EIHIYKIDYAAF

-287 NGSSEIVTPEKEST
+287 TGSSEIVKPEKEST
-301 KKALEGFL
+301 RKALEGFL

-319 GGPADNE
+319 GDSADNE
-326 SSEKDYTI
+326 SSEADYTI

-369 SIPQVP
+369 SIPQFP

-405 KHETENKNDTEKQEI
+405 KHETENKNNTEKHEDV
-420 TQPTTEKQKTYD
+420 QPTTEKQ
-432 RPSEGISPN
+432 
-441 EKEQENAH
+441 EQQ
-449 PTEVTTENTTA
+449 TTAAPDERQEQQIPENT
-460 VTTEPDPCLTDFYGD
+460 EPATVSEENDEPEDS
-475 NYDTRRPQVVIYD
+475 R
-488 DVDTD
+488 DVFLSAKTGVYIWD
-493 KYEAI
+493 KNDKLI
-498 ASYKTHDNDILD
+498 ASPKTHDFAALNTFSKEKLDPFLDMGIPVPTDIEAQDWAVEYNILRKYI
-510 AFVADKLPG
+510 DKDGKLK
-519 YLNEWSE
+519 YSN
-526 DYRYIPINKTYF
+526 YYIHKYGHML
-538 IVRIYKNSR
+538 VY
-547 GNIQRD
+547 
-553 SYSIYDRGSAT
+553 Y
-564 FLSYEYSDEY
+564 YEFEN
-574 TGEPEWWPAGA
+574 GEWWPYGSDGCGIDYA
-585 ENYTIDFAAF
+585 EVKAMLD
-595 EKELE
+595 EVLESSKLQKE
-600 KCLKNAKSD
+600 
-609 TK
+609 

>member
-1 MLKHEEMIENVHR
+1 
-14 RIAQYEEEKKMKHS
+14 MKHS

-33 ISAIKPKTKKEETK
+33 ISAIKPNTKKEETK

-65 SHRMLRMVSAIAAGA
+65 SHRMLRMVSTLAAGA

-113 EETTQLTN
+113 EEITQFTN
-121 EDNGKVSPFGDMGK
+121 EENSKVSPFGDMGK
-135 ANLSLSILHEDISF
+135 ANLSLSILHEEISF

-165 FMNSLDWGE
+165 FMNALDWGE

-193 YIISWNK
+193 YIINWNK

-287 NGSSEIVTPEKEST
+287 TGNSEIVKPEKEST
-301 KKALEGFL
+301 RKALEGFL

-319 GGPADNE
+319 GDSADNE
-326 SSEKDYTI
+326 SSEADYTI

-369 SIPQVP
+369 SIPQFP

-405 KHETENKNDTEKQEI
+405 KHETENKNNTEKHEDV
-420 TQPTTEKQKTYD
+420 QPTTEKQ
-432 RPSEGISPN
+432 
-441 EKEQENAH
+441 EQQ
-449 PTEVTTENTTA
+449 TTAAPDERQEQQIPENT
-460 VTTEPDPCLTDFYGD
+460 EPATVSEENDEPED
-475 NYDTRRPQVVIYD
+475 RK
-488 DVDTD
+488 DVFLSAKTGVYIWD
-493 KYEAI
+493 KNDKLI
-498 ASYKTHDNDILD
+498 ASPKTHDFAALNTFSKEKLDPFLDMGIPVPTDIEAQDWAVEYNILRKYI
-510 AFVADKLPG
+510 DKDGKLK
-519 YLNEWSE
+519 YSN
-526 DYRYIPINKTYF
+526 YYIHKYGHML
-538 IVRIYKNSR
+538 VY
-547 GNIQRD
+547 
-553 SYSIYDRGSAT
+553 Y
-564 FLSYEYSDEY
+564 YEFEN
-574 TGEPEWWPAGA
+574 GEWWPYGSDGCGIDYA
-585 ENYTIDFAAF
+585 EVKAMLD
-595 EKELE
+595 EVLESSKLQKE
-600 KCLKNAKSD
+600 
-609 TK
+609 

>member
-80 VLVTGIGATGLL
+80 VLVTGIGATGML

-174 GTDIE
+174 GTDVE

-193 YIISWNK
+193 YIITWNK

-287 NGSSEIVTPEKEST
+287 TGSSEIVKPEKEST
-301 KKALEGFL
+301 RKALEGFL

-319 GGPADNE
+319 GDSADNE
-326 SSEKDYTI
+326 SSEADYTI

-361 AYVITNGD
+361 AYVIANGD
-369 SIPQVP
+369 SIPQFP

-390 DVLSGKNDAKYADKP
+390 DVLSGKNDTKYADKP
-405 KHETENKNDTEKQEI
+405 KHETENKNNTEKHEDV
-420 TQPTTEKQKTYD
+420 QPTTEKQ
-432 RPSEGISPN
+432 
-441 EKEQENAH
+441 EQQ
-449 PTEVTTENTTA
+449 TTAAPDERQEQQIPENT
-460 VTTEPDPCLTDFYGD
+460 EPATVSEENDEPED
-475 NYDTRRPQVVIYD
+475 RRDIFLSAKTGVYIW
-488 DVDTD
+488 D
-493 KYEAI
+493 KNDKLI
-498 ASYKTHDNDILD
+498 ASPKTHDFAALNTFSKEKLDPFLDMGIPVPTDIEAQDWAVEYNILRKYI
-510 AFVADKLPG
+510 DKDGKLK
-519 YLNEWSE
+519 YSN
-526 DYRYIPINKTYF
+526 YYIHKYGHML
-538 IVRIYKNSR
+538 VY
-547 GNIQRD
+547 
-553 SYSIYDRGSAT
+553 Y
-564 FLSYEYSDEY
+564 YEFEN
-574 TGEPEWWPAGA
+574 GEWWPYGSDGCGIDYA
-585 ENYTIDFAAF
+585 EVKTMLD
-595 EKELE
+595 EVLESSKLPKE
-600 KCLKNAKSD
+600 
-609 TK
+609 

>member
-33 ISAIKPKTKKEETK
+33 ISAIKPNTKKEETK

-65 SHRMLRMVSAIAAGA
+65 SHRMLRMVSTLAAGA

-113 EETTQLTN
+113 EEITQITN
-121 EDNGKVSPFGDMGK
+121 EKNSKVSPFGDMGK
-135 ANLSLSILHEDISF
+135 ANLSLSILHEEISF

-174 GTDIE
+174 GTDVE

-193 YIISWNK
+193 YIINWNK

-287 NGSSEIVTPEKEST
+287 TGNSEIVKPEKEST
-301 KKALEGFL
+301 RKALEGFL

-319 GGPADNE
+319 GDSADNE
-326 SSEKDYTI
+326 NSEADYTI

-361 AYVITNGD
+361 AYVIANGD
-369 SIPQVP
+369 SIPQFP

-405 KHETENKNDTEKQEI
+405 KHESENKNNTEKHEDV
-420 TQPTTEKQKTYD
+420 QPTTEKQ
-432 RPSEGISPN
+432 
-441 EKEQENAH
+441 EQQ
-449 PTEVTTENTTA
+449 TTAAPDERQEQQIPENTEPATA
-460 VTTEPDPCLTDFYGD
+460 PEETDEPEDS
-475 NYDTRRPQVVIYD
+475 R
-488 DVDTD
+488 DVFLSAKPGVYIWD
-493 KYEAI
+493 KNGKLI
-498 ASYKTHDNDILD
+498 ATPKTHDFETLNAFSKDKLDPILDMSIPVPTDIDLQGNMPEYDILRKYID
-510 AFVADKLPG
+510 TDGKLKYSNYYIYG
-519 YLNEWSE
+519 YGHMM
-526 DYRYIPINKTYF
+526 
-538 IVRIYKNSR
+538 IYYYEFER
-547 GNIQRD
+547 G
-553 SYSIYDRGSAT
+553 
-564 FLSYEYSDEY
+564 
-574 TGEPEWWPAGA
+574 EWWPYGYDGCGIDYA
-585 ENYTIDFAAF
+585 EVKAMLD
-595 EKELE
+595 EVLESSKLQKE
-600 KCLKNAKSD
+600 
-609 TK
+609 

>member
-33 ISAIKPKTKKEETK
+33 ISAIKPNTKKEETK

-65 SHRMLRMVSAIAAGA
+65 SHRMLRMVSTLAAGA

-113 EETTQLTN
+113 EEITQFTN
-121 EDNGKVSPFGDMGK
+121 EENSKVSPFGDMGK
-135 ANLSLSILHEDISF
+135 ANLSLSILHEEISF

-174 GTDIE
+174 GTDVE

-193 YIISWNK
+193 YIISWDK

-287 NGSSEIVTPEKEST
+287 TGSSEIVKPEKEST
-301 KKALEGFL
+301 RKALEGFL

-319 GGPADNE
+319 GDSADNE
-326 SSEKDYTI
+326 SSEADYTI

-369 SIPQVP
+369 SIPQFP

-405 KHETENKNDTEKQEI
+405 KHETENKNNTEKHEDV
-420 TQPTTEKQKTYD
+420 QPTTEKQ
-432 RPSEGISPN
+432 
-441 EKEQENAH
+441 EQQ
-449 PTEVTTENTTA
+449 TTAAPDERQEQQIPENT
-460 VTTEPDPCLTDFYGD
+460 EPATVSEENDEPEDS
-475 NYDTRRPQVVIYD
+475 R
-488 DVDTD
+488 DVFLSAKTGVYIWD
-493 KYEAI
+493 KNDKLI
-498 ASYKTHDNDILD
+498 ASPKTHDFAALNTFSKEKLDPFLDMGIPVPTDIEAQDWAVEYNILRKYI
-510 AFVADKLPG
+510 DKDGKLK
-519 YLNEWSE
+519 YSN
-526 DYRYIPINKTYF
+526 YYIHKYGHML
-538 IVRIYKNSR
+538 VY
-547 GNIQRD
+547 
-553 SYSIYDRGSAT
+553 Y
-564 FLSYEYSDEY
+564 YEFEN
-574 TGEPEWWPAGA
+574 GEWWPYGSDGCGIDYA
-585 ENYTIDFAAF
+585 EVKAMLD
-595 EKELE
+595 EVLESSKLQKE
-600 KCLKNAKSD
+600 
-609 TK
+609 

>member
-33 ISAIKPKTKKEETK
+33 ISAIKPNTKKEETK

-65 SHRMLRMVSAIAAGA
+65 SHRMLRMVSTLAAGA

-113 EETTQLTN
+113 EEITQFTN
-121 EDNGKVSPFGDMGK
+121 EENSKVSPFGDMGK
-135 ANLSLSILHEDISF
+135 ANFSLSILHEEISF

-174 GTDIE
+174 GTDVE

-193 YIISWNK
+193 YIISWDK

-287 NGSSEIVTPEKEST
+287 TGSSEIVKPEKEST
-301 KKALEGFL
+301 RKALEGFL

-319 GGPADNE
+319 GDSADNE
-326 SSEKDYTI
+326 SSEADYTI

-369 SIPQVP
+369 SIPQFP

-405 KHETENKNDTEKQEI
+405 KHETENKNNTEKHEDV
-420 TQPTTEKQKTYD
+420 QPTTEKQ
-432 RPSEGISPN
+432 
-441 EKEQENAH
+441 EQQ
-449 PTEVTTENTTA
+449 TTAAPDERQEQQIPENT
-460 VTTEPDPCLTDFYGD
+460 EPATVSEENDEPEDS
-475 NYDTRRPQVVIYD
+475 R
-488 DVDTD
+488 DVFLSAKTGVYIWD
-493 KYEAI
+493 KNDKLI
-498 ASYKTHDNDILD
+498 ASPKTHDFAALNTFSKEKLDPFLDMGIPVPTDIEAQDWAVEYNILRKYI
-510 AFVADKLPG
+510 DKDGKLK
-519 YLNEWSE
+519 YSN
-526 DYRYIPINKTYF
+526 YYIHKYGHML
-538 IVRIYKNSR
+538 VY
-547 GNIQRD
+547 
-553 SYSIYDRGSAT
+553 Y
-564 FLSYEYSDEY
+564 YEFEN
-574 TGEPEWWPAGA
+574 GEWWPYGSDGCGIDYA
-585 ENYTIDFAAF
+585 EVKAMLD
-595 EKELE
+595 EVLESSKLQKE
-600 KCLKNAKSD
+600 
-609 TK
+609 